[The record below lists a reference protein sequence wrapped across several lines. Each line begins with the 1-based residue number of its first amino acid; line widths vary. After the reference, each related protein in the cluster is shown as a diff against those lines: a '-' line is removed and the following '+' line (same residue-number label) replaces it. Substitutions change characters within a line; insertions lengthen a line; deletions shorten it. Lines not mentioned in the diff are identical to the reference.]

1 MEVSEKLYCVFDK
14 VSGNVSHFCSST
26 SDGLAV
32 RTILLS
38 FQVPLK
44 DSVVLCFGELVK
56 TFADDNMESTNLDW
70 SLCLNFSDFTVR
82 EVPWSSYKFPSDVAD
97 ALAPLGASD
106 DEIREVLR
114 NKQAEI
120 LAKD

>member
-1 MEVSEKLYCVFDK
+1 MEVTEKLYCVFDK

-44 DSVVLCFGELVK
+44 DSVVLCFGNLHKSFSDV
-56 TFADDNMESTNLDW
+56 DMESASLNW
-70 SLCLNFSDFTVR
+70 SDCISFASTSVR

-106 DEIREVLR
+106 DEIREVIR